1 MTEEILRCLLLLLG
15 MVWAVLAIAYIATLL
30 VRGGR
35 PSREQE
41 KATCDK
47 PTITREQVEEARH
60 ILVGRSKP
68 FVAPFIP
75 KVPAPSSSEKAVDNP
90 PTFAEQTA
98 QSEAQKETEEER
110 DASQEA
116 VVSEEEE
123 HREGEN
129 ELQVAYTMEEIS
141 EEEILRE
148 ELQIADEA
156 MPEMTP
162 TAILSRDLAHISRW
176 SKEDESVGEDE
187 EKEMSQTLRTLRGT
201 ELMERLK
208 ECTQQAEQV
217 HRNLLTAIR
226 KAEEKEEE
234 TLHSSAEEAHL
245 LEETT
250 ISDDKPLS
258 YYL

>member
-1 MTEEILRCLLLLLG
+1 MLLG
-15 MVWAVLAIAYIATLL
+15 IAYLL
-30 VRGGR
+30 QLHRSR
-35 PSREQE
+35 PKGSD
-41 KATCDK
+41 KSMIDK
-47 PTITREQVEEARH
+47 PTVTRDQVEEARH

-75 KVPAPSSSEKAVDNP
+75 AVPAVSSSEKAVDNP

-110 DASQEA
+110 DAPQEA

-141 EEEILRE
+141 EEEVLRE

-156 MPEMTP
+156 MPEVTP
-162 TAILSRDLAHISRW
+162 TAILSRDLACISRW

-234 TLHSSAEEAHL
+234 TLHSSPEEALL
-245 LEETT
+245 LEEAT
-250 ISDDKPLS
+250 ISDDKRLS